1 MKNIKLGIRLLL
13 IYIVVGLLP
22 LLLLNALDIIKAK
35 DMMRSMQSHIIE
47 EKLSGDIRAMQTY
60 LHDSVGEI
68 TLANDELVGQDGE
81 KISDQEALI
90 DKISSELNVVATV
103 FIKDSKGYCRVL
115 TSIVDQ
121 ETGQRIVGTYLDNTS
136 DAFRTIE
143 EDKQYIGSAEIQNNA
158 YTTVYEPLKDS
169 SGQTIGILFAGVSLE
184 KSNELL
190 NKQATGLVINT
201 MIMFIILM
209 ILGMVIMYFVSHS
222 LTKPM
227 IAITKEAERVARL
240 DLSEKI
246 DETLTDR
253 GDEIG
258 KVAKSMDSI
267 LASLTEV
274 ICSSNE
280 ISEHVVRTSSDLEN
294 TCEEASRATEE
305 MARTVQEIAG
315 GATAQAQNTTQCM
328 QQLEDL
334 GAMIDNNGKKINV
347 LDQRSKQVSTLTD
360 EGKKILEELASKIH
374 ISNEA
379 TIKAYDN
386 MEKTNRSAQQISAA
400 SNVIA
405 SIAEQTNLLAL
416 NASIEAARAGE
427 HGKGFAVVAE
437 EIRKLAEQSASST
450 QMIDEQIIRLQNDVR
465 GAVKVTEQVKE
476 MLYEQNNDVKVT
488 ESKYTDIAGA
498 VDVMRQAVEELIKTG
513 KEMAV
518 GKAEVGTNIE
528 SLSAVA
534 EENAAATEE
543 ASACIE
549 EQSASLHTMYT
560 SATEMNNKAKDLQQL
575 INKFKL

>member
-68 TLANDELVGQDGE
+68 TLANDELVGQAGE

-143 EDKQYIGSAEIQNNA
+143 EGKQYIGSAEIQNNA

-246 DETLTDR
+246 DKTLTDR

-379 TIKAYDN
+379 TIKAYEN

-450 QMIDEQIIRLQNDVR
+450 QMIDEQIIGLQNDVR
-465 GAVKVTEQVKE
+465 GAVKVTQQVKE

-488 ESKYTDIAGA
+488 ESKYTDIASA